1 MKDPERQVNRFT
13 RRPRRGD
20 QPAWMGN
27 LRRVDGRHII
37 VTVDSI
43 ARRAA
48 LAAALSALL
57 QAAAC
62 ADDEASSMG
71 DACRQSWAEVEE
83 RYGADGTVPGFVAD
97 DDASLILKVQ
107 NSADDDRRLHVG
119 LDGVNAVD
127 IDVPGSLSCDHP
139 AVLTLGFDHPPGE
152 LRVEAV
158 SNGSSSSEHLTV
170 SDTGPTWVVV
180 QMTSD
185 EITTEL
191 WDELPEFG

>member
-1 MKDPERQVNRFT
+1 M
-13 RRPRRGD
+13 PRIL
-20 QPAWMGN
+20 AWMGN
-27 LRRVDGRHII
+27 PRRVDGRHII

-43 ARRAA
+43 VRRAV
-48 LAAALSALL
+48 LAAALLALL

-62 ADDEASSMG
+62 ADDEASNMG
-71 DACRQSWAEVEE
+71 DACRQSWAEVDE
-83 RYGADGTVPGFVAD
+83 RFGADGTVPGFVAD

-107 NSADDDRRLHVG
+107 NSSDGDRRLNVE
-119 LDGVNAVD
+119 LDGVKAVD

-152 LRVEAV
+152 LRVDAL
-158 SNGSSSSEHLTV
+158 SNGSSSSEQLTV